1 MTAEVLVERN
11 VMAPMR
17 DGVRLATDIYR
28 PNDDQQYPVLVHR
41 IPYDKSVAQNI
52 GSQMVN
58 PVVAAEHGYAVV
70 VQDCRGCFQS
80 EGIMTLYGD
89 EHDDGYDTV
98 EWAAAQPWSNGR
110 VGIYGSSYMG
120 VTTLQAVASAPP
132 HLEAAMAYLTAAN
145 LYDGWV
151 YSGGALELSFNL
163 GYTQGR
169 AMPAMM
175 RMGVDADRQRELRR
189 QMSEGARDRMAFLRT
204 MPLSEAPVLRER
216 DILPYWHDFI
226 DHDTYDDFWKNL
238 DVAGRADE
246 ITVPVM
252 HIAGWYDQFLKGH
265 LGLNLALQEHPDE
278 RVRDTHRFVIG
289 PWDHNSYM
297 GYNLSRAGDRDFGGR
312 ALSGVAVVSD
322 ILLQWFDHW
331 LKDED
336 TPLMSRPRA
345 RYFLMGDENVWCET
359 DTWPP
364 PNTPTSWYLHSG
376 GHANTRFGDGALATE
391 PPGSEIPDSY
401 SYDPEDPV
409 PTIGGRVFATVTGPG
424 GVRDQAEVETRDDVL
439 VYTSP
444 RLLEPLTIAG
454 NITVDL
460 WIASSAPDTDFTGKL
475 VDVEPGGYCAVVADG
490 ILRARFRNS
499 FEEAEFLEP
508 GQPTKLTIDLW
519 DVAYTFKQGHALRLE
534 ISSSNFPRF
543 SRNANS
549 TVRPEF
555 AGPEDV
561 RVAVQQVF
569 HDAERPSRIT
579 LPVLKDATG
588 GAG

>member
-1 MTAEVLVERN
+1 MAVDILVERN

-17 DGVRLATDIYR
+17 DGVCLAADIYR
-28 PNDDQQYPVLVHR
+28 PNDNAQYPVLVHR
-41 IPYDKSVAQNI
+41 IPYDKSVPQNV

-58 PVVAAEHGYAVV
+58 PIVAAEQGYVVV

-89 EHDDGYDTV
+89 EQEDGYDTI
-98 EWAAAQPWSNGR
+98 EWAAAQPWSNGK

-120 VTTLQAVASAPP
+120 VTTLQAVAAAPP

-151 YSGGALELSFNL
+151 YSGGALELGFNL

-169 AMPAMM
+169 AIPAMT
-175 RMGVDADRQRELRR
+175 RLGIDPERQRKLR
-189 QMSEGARDRMAFLRT
+189 SEMAESARDRNAFLRT
-204 MPLSEAPVLRER
+204 LPLSEAPVLRES
-216 DILPYWHDFI
+216 DILPYWQDFI
-226 DHDTYDDFWKNL
+226 EHDTYDDYWKEL
-238 DVAGRADE
+238 DVARHANE

-265 LGLNLALQEHPDE
+265 LDLNLALQKHPDE
-278 RVRDTHRFVIG
+278 RVRNTHRFIIG

-297 GYNLSRAGDRDFGGR
+297 GYNLSRAGDRDFGGS

-331 LKDED
+331 LKGED
-336 TPLMSRPRA
+336 TSLMSRPRA
-345 RYFLMGDENVWCET
+345 RYFLMGEENKWRET
-359 DTWPP
+359 ETWPP
-364 PNTPTSWYLHSG
+364 TSTPTPWYLHSG
-376 GHANTRFGDGALATE
+376 GHANTRFGDGALSTE
-391 PPGSEIPDSY
+391 QPVLEVADSY
-401 SYDPEDPV
+401 RYDPEDPV
-409 PTIGGRVFATVTGPG
+409 PTIGGRTFATITGPG
-424 GVRDQAEVETRDDVL
+424 GVRDQSEVETRDDVL

-444 RLLEPLTIAG
+444 HLLEPLTIAG
-454 NITVDL
+454 NITVEL
-460 WIASSAPDTDFTGKL
+460 WIASSAPDTDFTAKL
-475 VDVEPGGYCAVVADG
+475 VDVEPGGYCAVIADG

-499 FEEAEFLEP
+499 FEEPEFLKP
-508 GQPTKLTIDLW
+508 GESTHLIIDLW
-519 DVAYTFKQGHALRLE
+519 DVAYTFRQGHSLRLE

-549 TVRPEF
+549 KIRPEF
-555 AGPEDV
+555 AGPSDL

-569 HDAERPSRIT
+569 HDPSRPSHIN
-579 LPVLKDATG
+579 LPIVEGVELNQ
-588 GAG
+588 

>member
-1 MTAEVLVERN
+1 MSASEVLVERN

-17 DGVRLATDIYR
+17 DGVRLAADVYR
-28 PNDDQQYPVLVHR
+28 PNDGERHPVLVHR
-41 IPYDKSVAQNI
+41 IPYDKSIAQNV

-58 PVVAAEHGYAVV
+58 PIVAAEHGYAVV

-80 EGIMTLYGD
+80 EGVMTLYGD
-89 EHDDGYDTV
+89 ERDDGYDTI
-98 EWAAAQPWSNGR
+98 EWAAVQPWSDGK

-120 VTTLQAVASAPP
+120 VTTLQAAAAAPP
-132 HLEAAMAYLTAAN
+132 HLEAVMAYLTAAN
-145 LYDGWV
+145 LHDGWV
-151 YSGGALELSFNL
+151 YSGGALELGFNL

-169 AMPAMM
+169 AAPAMA
-175 RMGVDADRQRELRR
+175 RLGIDPERQRALRR
-189 QMSEGARDRMAFLRT
+189 QMAECAADRAAFLRT
-204 MPLSEAPVLRER
+204 LPLSEAPVLRER
-216 DILPYWHDFI
+216 DILPYWHEFI
-226 DHDTYDDFWKNL
+226 EHDAYDDYWKRL
-238 DVAGRADE
+238 DVAARADE
-246 ITVPVM
+246 ITAPVM

-265 LGLNLALQEHPDE
+265 LDLNLALQRHPDARIRE
-278 RVRDTHRFVIG
+278 THRFIAG

-297 GYNLSRAGDRDFGGR
+297 GYNLSRAGDREFGGR
-312 ALSGVAVVSD
+312 ALSGVAAVSD

-331 LKDED
+331 LKGED

-345 RYFLMGDENVWCET
+345 RWFLMGDENVWRET

-364 PNTPTSWYLHSG
+364 PSEPAAWYLHSG
-376 GHANTRFGDGALATE
+376 GHANTRFGDGALSPE
-391 PPGSEIPDSY
+391 PPAAGVPDSY
-401 SYDPEDPV
+401 RYDPEDPV
-409 PTIGGRVFATVTGPG
+409 PTIGGRTFATVTGPG
-424 GVRDQAEVETRDDVL
+424 GVRDQAEVEERDDVL

-454 NITVDL
+454 NVTVDL

-490 ILRARFRNS
+490 ILRARFRDS
-499 FEEAEFLEP
+499 FEQARFLTP
-508 GQPTKLTIDLW
+508 GETAKLTIDLW
-519 DVAYTFKQGHALRLE
+519 DVAYTFKAGHALRLE

-555 AGPEDV
+555 AGPGDL

-569 HDAERPSRIT
+569 HDAERPSHVT
-579 LPVLKDATG
+579 LPVV
-588 GAG
+588 AGDEQQ